1 MCVDTEVCG
10 HKDTATLRCLF
21 SAGLL
26 RLSGTYVQVTLQQ
39 GGINDLQE
47 LPVALDG
54 RRAFHEWRGGGGVR
68 VV

>member
-1 MCVDTEVCG
+1 M
-10 HKDTATLRCLF
+10 
-21 SAGLL
+21 
-26 RLSGTYVQVTLQQ
+26 QVTLQQ

-54 RRAFHEWRGGGGVR
+54 RRAFHEWRGRGGVR

>member
-1 MCVDTEVCG
+1 MDTEACR
-10 HKDTATLRCLF
+10 HKDTTTLRCLV
-21 SAGLL
+21 SALGLI

-54 RRAFHEWRGGGGVR
+54 RRAFHEWRGRGGVR